1 MHSSSC
7 LYGLLSVQYDVI
19 VTCVIAGLSCVRL
32 VLRIL
37 IYAVKSF
44 LQLHKKK
51 KFHGSRETRLEA
63 EFSASAV
70 GTPPPSRIKGA
81 DAAPKRWEVS
91 K

>member
-1 MHSSSC
+1 MGSNVFNSSLIS
-7 LYGLLSVQYDVI
+7 SVF
-19 VTCVIAGLSCVRL
+19 RE
-32 VLRIL
+32 
-37 IYAVKSF
+37 F
-44 LQLHKKK
+44 LWGGGARGSVVYKN

-91 K
+91 RSDPPPSGQRPKSH